1 MLLEYK
7 IGEGQEAEVY
17 TCGEHTVLKLFRDAS
32 YAEKAHAEFERMK
45 AVHAQ
50 GLPSPAVYECTTVN
64 GRPGYSME
72 YIEGRSLLS
81 SLLDNVLSARK
92 TAVRFASIQAQ
103 IHTATVPGNL
113 KPEKE
118 SLEWCI
124 MHAGLSGTE
133 CAYGLQ
139 LLKAAPEG
147 SSLCH
152 GDYNLTNVIINK
164 KNEPVVID
172 WGAAACGFYISD
184 VANAVL
190 MIKNG
195 AVRGRI
201 NPAVRLVLALFRKN
215 LAGMYLKAY
224 RHLHTFSDKELHD
237 WEVIR
242 SMVRLA
248 YCSEA
253 EKPAL
258 LKFIHTCFAKPEK
271 VLLF

>member
-1 MLLEYK
+1 MLLERK

-17 TCGEHTVLKLFRDAS
+17 TCGEHTVFKLFKNKS
-32 YAEKAHAEFERMK
+32 YEEKAHTEFELMK
-45 AVHAQ
+45 TVHAQ

-64 GRPGYSME
+64 GRPGYSMD
-72 YIEGRSLLS
+72 YIEGQ
-81 SLLDNVLSARK
+81 SLLDFLLGNIQSARK
-92 TAVRFASIQAQ
+92 TAVQFAAIQAQ
-103 IHTATVPGNL
+103 IHAGPVPAGL

-124 MHAGLSGTE
+124 MHAGLSGSE

-139 LLKAAPEG
+139 LLHAAPEG
-147 SSLCH
+147 ESLCH
-152 GDYNLTNVIINK
+152 GDYNLANVIIDK

-172 WGAAACGFYISD
+172 WGAAARGCYVSD

-190 MIKNG
+190 MIKNS
-195 AVRGRI
+195 AVPGTLP
-201 NPAVRLVLALFRKN
+201 PAARLVLALFRKN

-224 RHLHTFSDKELHD
+224 RSIHTFSDKELHD

-248 YCSEA
+248 YCCEA

-258 LKFIHTCFAKPEK
+258 LKFIHTCCAKPGK
-271 VLLF
+271 VLFF

>member
-1 MLLEYK
+1 MVLEHK

-17 TCGEHTVLKLFRDAS
+17 MCGKNTVFKLFRNES
-32 YAEKAHAEFERMK
+32 YEEKAHTEFELMK

-50 GLPSPAVYECTTVN
+50 DLPSPAVYECTTVN

-81 SLLDNVLSARK
+81 LLLDAGQSARK
-92 TAVRFASIQAQ
+92 TAVQFASIQAQ
-103 IHTATVPGNL
+103 IHAAPVPQEV

-124 MHAGLSGTE
+124 MHAGLSGSE

-139 LLKAAPEG
+139 LLHAAPEG
-147 SSLCH
+147 TSLCH
-152 GDYNLTNVIINK
+152 GDYNLANVILTG

-172 WGAAACGFYISD
+172 WGAASRGYYVSD
-184 VANAVL
+184 IANAVL
-190 MIKNG
+190 MIKNSAIPG
-195 AVRGRI
+195 KLS
-201 NPAVRLVLALFRKN
+201 PAARLVLALFRKN

-224 RHLHTFSDKELHD
+224 RHIHTFSDKELHD

-248 YCSEA
+248 YCCEA

-258 LKFIHTCFAKPEK
+258 LKFIHTCCAKPGK